1 MASVPTV
8 AAFLENYPEFA
19 QATTALVTAKL
30 TDAAAR
36 TNADIFQSTALAT
49 QAVMLRAAVLLLRS
63 PYGLKMRQ
71 NNPDQAYTW
80 EYELKALQRSA
91 TQGIRVF
98 GY

>member
-1 MASVPTV
+1 MATAPAV
-8 AAFLENYPEFA
+8 ADFLDNYPEFA
-19 QATTALVTAKL
+19 QATTTLVTAKL
-30 TDAAAR
+30 ADAAAR
-36 TNADIFQSTALAT
+36 TNADVFQSTALAT

-71 NNPDQAYTW
+71 NNPDQVYVW

-91 TQGIRVF
+91 TQGVRVF